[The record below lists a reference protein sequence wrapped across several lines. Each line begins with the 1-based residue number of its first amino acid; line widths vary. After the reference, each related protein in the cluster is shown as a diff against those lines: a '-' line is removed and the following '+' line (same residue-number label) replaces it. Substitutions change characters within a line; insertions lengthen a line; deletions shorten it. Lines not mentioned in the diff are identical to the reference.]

1 MKKCA
6 CYFLWKDNHLQILC
20 NSATKKN
27 AGAVNKYFFHR
38 AVRLTVTIVNVIL
51 RRFLLNLQQTRI
63 KIRMEN
69 NLAHQAMA

>member
-1 MKKCA
+1 MQQRDKKMHEQSINI
-6 CYFLWKDNHLQILC
+6 FSL
-20 NSATKKN
+20 
-27 AGAVNKYFFHR
+27 R